1 MLGTLARWLRIL
13 GYDTEYERDVDD
25 DLLVG
30 RCVAEGRI
38 ALTKDRRLAERRAL
52 RNVLLIRSKRLGG
65 QVREVL
71 AVTGDDP
78 SDRPFLSRCVE
89 CNSLLEDVAREAVRD
104 RVPPYVFRTQQE
116 FRSCPSCGRIYWAGT
131 HRDRMLERLA
141 RLLSDRGEESDRKPA
156 PESGSP

>member
-25 DLLVG
+25 DVLV
-30 RCVAEGRI
+30 RCCVAEGRI
-38 ALTKDRRLAERRAL
+38 ALTKDRKLVERRAL
-52 RNVLLIRSKRLGG
+52 RNPLLIHSKRLGG
-65 QVREVL
+65 QIREVL

-78 SDRPFLSRCVE
+78 SERPVLSRCVE
-89 CNSLLEDVAREAVRD
+89 CNSPLQDVSREAVRD

-131 HRDRMLERLA
+131 HRQRMLERLDK
-141 RLLSDRGEESDRKPA
+141 LLSDTGEETGRMGTPK
-156 PESGSP
+156 SGSP

>member
-25 DLLVG
+25 EVLVR

-38 ALTKDRRLAERRAL
+38 ALTKDRKLVERRAL
-52 RNVLLIRSKRLGG
+52 RNALLIRSKSLGG

-71 AVTGDDP
+71 AVTGEDP

-89 CNSLLEDVAREAVRD
+89 CNSALEDVSREDVRD
-104 RVPPYVFRTQQE
+104 RVPPYVFRTQRK

-131 HRDRMLERLA
+131 HRDRMLERLG
-141 RLLSDRGEESDRKPA
+141 RLLSDTGEGTDRKPA
-156 PESGSP
+156 PDSGPP